1 MKHVRDMDPIRREL
15 MVLMA
20 TMHMVE
26 MEGMRDGV
34 DLCWRKIDAIRAR
47 HPETVE
53 AYFSELE
60 AAEKRRS
67 PEVVAAIAAM
77 KKEIKT

>member
-1 MKHVRDMDPIRREL
+1 MKHVRDMNPIRREL

-26 MEGMRDGV
+26 MEGMRNGV
-34 DLCWRKIDAIRAR
+34 DLCWRKIDALREQ

-53 AYFSELE
+53 AYFRELE

-67 PEVVAAIAAM
+67 PDVVASIAAM
-77 KKEIKT
+77 RKELNL